1 MNTKGFDAT
10 SEQGKGLRFP
20 GQINELSTLRD
31 TCCWEVRSQ
40 VLSRLGFDEANVT
53 QLEEELLAI
62 ARVEEVED
70 FITSPHGAKYI
81 VDGSMKTP
89 QGGVVRVRTIWII
102 ETEQENP
109 RFVTAYPIE

>member
-1 MNTKGFDAT
+1 MQLPKKAKAYIPPGKLMNYLL
-10 SEQGKGLRFP
+10 SETHAVGKSKAKFF
-20 GQINELSTLRD
+20 SA
-31 TCCWEVRSQ
+31 
-40 VLSRLGFDEANVT
+40 LGFDETNVT
-53 QLEEELLAI
+53 QLEEGLLAI
-62 ARVEEVED
+62 ARTEGVGD

-89 QGGVVRVRTIWII
+89 RGGVVRLRTIWII